1 MIPVQA
7 EVSGIYYCGSQPAYA
22 RLARPEALVES
33 LELSA
38 ADRADLTQFD
48 RLIAS
53 GKYSKEFL
61 YYWNRFGNS
70 SYRSRSFS

>member
-1 MIPVQA
+1 MSPVQV
-7 EVSGIYYCGSQPAYA
+7 EVSGSYYCDSQRTYA
-22 RLARPEALVES
+22 RLVRPEALVES
-33 LELSA
+33 SELSA
-38 ADRADLTQFD
+38 ADRAELTQFD

-70 SYRSRSFS
+70 S